1 MKNLDKLLTASKF
14 KNWLACKFTT
24 INEIKKLEDPKI
36 SKKTFSKTEEIRKQR
51 GDEFEEKIYKE
62 LIKDY
67 PNHTKIKKDKDSLK
81 NTKEALKKGYDL
93 IHKAYFEYDGW
104 SGEIDF
110 LIKGENGYEVYDT
123 KLTTMPK
130 PEHIIQICIYSE
142 WLKFVQGN
150 LLPEKMHL
158 ILGDRKN
165 TESYKV
171 HDYQLY
177 FQRNKT
183 KYLNFLSLKKHSI
196 EPERCQFCKLCE
208 WADRCEKQWTEED
221 HLNQIAGIR
230 KDQIQKIKKYGIKTL
245 KTFSQLNESEKIEDL
260 NPLTFKTHLS
270 QAKLM
275 MKSIKTGKPEYK
287 LLEIKEHRGFNKLP
301 KKTKND
307 IFFDIEGLDK
317 VLNEEDSENNK
328 TGLEYLFGLYYFEN
342 DKPNFKYFEAHNRN
356 DEKKALINL
365 LEFIGQH
372 LKKYPDSYIYHYN
385 HYEKTALINLV
396 KKHDTN
402 FEQVNDLLREEKLVD
417 LFHVVKQ
424 GIQVSE
430 KEYSLKNLEKYYG
443 FKRAGEIKK
452 ANESTDIYLDWVE
465 TQEKELFDKIIL
477 YNKED
482 CVSTYEL
489 REWLLDIKPEN
500 TSWQKQKEPIER
512 ENNWEKENAEYKK
525 LINKELK
532 GSEIKNILCDILG
545 YHKREDMVYWVNFY
559 NRTTNKIPEQL
570 IEDAECIGDMFQT
583 KKEKNEKG
591 VNVYTYKYD
600 DQEFK
605 IQEKDR
611 IDDALDSDFKTK
623 SIGKV
628 INIENDNNIIQ
639 IESKIDDLS
648 KNLSIARDTFVN
660 SDPIIEGVRR
670 FTKSALKKEKK
681 YQATHEILKKNFPNI
696 KGLEKSKDI
705 LNSENFLN
713 DEKFLKQ
720 SLKMVEQMNHT
731 YLYFQGPP
739 GVGKTHTAAYIILE
753 LLKKSKKVGITANSH
768 KVIFNLLS
776 KIEELAIN
784 DKFTFRGFHK
794 PGSDKEKRFNEGEFI
809 KNTSRVRTGKTKE
822 GRPIYKE
829 QMDLE
834 FASLEADLFSGT
846 AWCFTRYDKKTGH
859 PACDQKL
866 DYIFIDEASQLSIA
880 DTVAISLAA
889 KNVVIVGDQ
898 MQLGSPTKA
907 LHPGESGNSAPQ
919 YLLEN
924 KDTIPANKGIFIEK
938 SRRLHPD
945 VCDFISKSFYDSR
958 LKSHEFTKK
967 RRIKFSDKEKILT
980 GSGIILL
987 DAKHKEVSRQKSVDE
1002 GEIIKKLFKKIIG
1015 STFIDES
1022 NKKTIKRQITI
1033 EDILVVAP
1041 YNVQVN
1047 YLKSILPEGSKIGT
1061 IDKFQGQEA
1070 PISIV
1075 SMTSSD
1081 PESLPRNVDFFFS
1094 RNRLNVAISRSQCLS
1109 IVIMNKELLEINCK
1123 KIEHIKL
1130 VNTFMGLEKYENF
1143 FK

>member
-24 INEIKKLEDPKI
+24 INEIKKLEDPKV

-62 LIKDY
+62 FIKDY
-67 PNHTKIKKDKDSLK
+67 SNHIKIKKDKDSLK

-93 IHKAYFEYDGW
+93 IHKAHFEYDGW

-130 PEHIIQICIYSE
+130 PEHIIQICIYTE
-142 WLKFVQGN
+142 WLKIMRSG

-158 ILGDRKN
+158 ILGDKKN
-165 TESYKV
+165 TVSYKV
-171 HDYQLY
+171 RDYQLY
-177 FQRNKT
+177 FQRNKA
-183 KYLNFLSLKKHSI
+183 KYLDFLSLKKHTV
-196 EPERCQFCKLCE
+196 EPEKCDFCKLCE
-208 WADRCEKQWTEED
+208 WADSCEKQWIEED
-221 HLNQIAGIR
+221 HLNQIVNTR
-230 KDQIQKIKKYGIKTL
+230 NDQIQKIKKYGIKTL
-245 KTFSQLNESEKIEDL
+245 KAFSQLNESEKIKDL

-270 QAKLM
+270 QAKLLI
-275 MKSIKTGKPEYK
+275 KSIQSGQPEHK
-287 LLEIKEHRGFNKLP
+287 LLEIKEQRGFNKLP

-307 IFFDIEGLDK
+307 IFFDIEGIDK

-342 DKPNFKYFEAHNRN
+342 DKPKFKYFEAHNKN
-356 DEKKALINL
+356 EEKKALVNL
-365 LEFIGQH
+365 LEFIGEH
-372 LKKYPDSYIYHYN
+372 LKKYPESYIYHYN

-402 FEQVNDLLREEKLVD
+402 FAQVNDLLREEKLID

-424 GIQVSE
+424 GMQVSE
-430 KEYSLKNLEKYYG
+430 KQYSLKNLEKHYG
-443 FKRAGEIKK
+443 FKRVGEIKK

-489 REWLLDIKPEN
+489 REWLLDIKPAN
-500 TSWQKQKEPIER
+500 TSWHKEKELIER
-512 ENNWEKENAEYKK
+512 ERNWEKENAEYKK

-532 GSEIKNILCDILG
+532 SLEIKNILSDILG
-545 YHKREDMVYWVNFY
+545 YHKREDMVYWVDFY
-559 NRTTNKIPEQL
+559 NRTSNKIPEQL
-570 IEDAECIGDMFQT
+570 IENAECIGDMIQA

-600 DQEFK
+600 EQEFK
-605 IQEKDR
+605 IKEKDR
-611 IDDALDSDFKTK
+611 IDDALDGDFKTK
-623 SIGKV
+623 SIGKI
-628 INIENDNNIIQ
+628 INIENHNNLIQ
-639 IESKIDDLS
+639 IESKNDDLP
-648 KNLSIARDTFVN
+648 KNLSIARDTYVN
-660 SDPIIEGVRR
+660 SDPIIEGVLR
-670 FTKSALKKEKK
+670 FVKSAIKKEKK
-681 YQATHEILKKNFPNI
+681 YQATHEILNKNFPNI
-696 KGLEKSKDI
+696 EGLEKGKDI
-705 LNSENFLN
+705 LNSENFSS
-713 DEKFLKQ
+713 DEEFLKQ
-720 SLKMVEQMNHT
+720 SLKIVEQIDHS

-739 GVGKTHTAAYIILE
+739 GVGKTHTAAHIILE
-753 LLKKSKKVGITANSH
+753 LLKKTKKVGITANSH

-776 KIEELAIN
+776 KIEELAVEDNFIF
-784 DKFTFRGFHK
+784 KGFHK
-794 PGSDKEKRFNEGEFI
+794 PGSDKDKRFNDGKFI
-809 KNTSRVRTGKTKE
+809 KNTARVKVGKTKE
-822 GRPIYKE
+822 GKPLYKE
-829 QMDLE
+829 QMDLLFE
-834 FASLEADLFSGT
+834 SLEADLFSGT

-859 PACDQKL
+859 PACDQRL

-889 KNVVIVGDQ
+889 ENVIIIGDQ
-898 MQLGSPTKA
+898 MQLGSPTRA

-919 YLLEN
+919 YLLED
-924 KDTIPANKGIFIEK
+924 KDTIPSNKGIFIEK

-945 VCDFISKSFYDSR
+945 VCSFISENFYDSR

-967 RRIKFSDKEKILT
+967 RSIKFSDKEKLLT
-980 GSGIILL
+980 SSGIILL
-987 DAKHKEVSRQKSVDE
+987 DAKHKEISRQKSVEE

-1015 STFIDES
+1015 STFIDE
-1022 NKKTIKRQITI
+1022 TKREKIERKITI
-1033 EDILVVAP
+1033 EDILVVTP

-1075 SMTSSD
+1075 SMTSTNS
-1081 PESLPRNVDFFFS
+1081 ESLPRNIDFFFS

-1109 IVIMNKELLEINCK
+1109 IVIMNKELLETNCK

-1130 VNTFMGLEKYENF
+1130 VNTFMGLEKYEKTF
-1143 FK
+1143 S

>member
-24 INEIKKLEDPKI
+24 INEIKKLEDPKV

-62 LIKDY
+62 FIKDY
-67 PNHTKIKKDKDSLK
+67 SNHIKIKKDKDSLK

-93 IHKAYFEYDGW
+93 IHKAHFEYDGW

-130 PEHIIQICIYSE
+130 PEHIIQICIYTE
-142 WLKFVQGN
+142 WLKIMRSG

-158 ILGDRKN
+158 ILGDKKN
-165 TESYKV
+165 TVSYKV
-171 HDYQLY
+171 RDYQLY
-177 FQRNKT
+177 FQRNKA
-183 KYLNFLSLKKHSI
+183 KYLDFLSLKKHTV
-196 EPERCQFCKLCE
+196 EPEKCDFCKLCE
-208 WADRCEKQWTEED
+208 WADSCEKQWIEED
-221 HLNQIAGIR
+221 HLNQIVNTR
-230 KDQIQKIKKYGIKTL
+230 NDQIQKIKKHGIKTL
-245 KTFSQLNESEKIEDL
+245 KAFSQLNESEKIKDL
-260 NPLTFKTHLS
+260 NSLTFKTHLS
-270 QAKLM
+270 QAKLLI
-275 MKSIKTGKPEYK
+275 KSIQSGQPEHK
-287 LLEIKEHRGFNKLP
+287 LLEIKEQRGFNKLP

-307 IFFDIEGLDK
+307 IFFDIEGIDK

-342 DKPNFKYFEAHNRN
+342 DKPKFKYFEAHNKN
-356 DEKKALINL
+356 EEKKALVNL
-365 LEFIGQH
+365 LEFIGEH
-372 LKKYPDSYIYHYN
+372 LKKYPESYIYHYN

-402 FEQVNDLLREEKLVD
+402 FAQVNDLLREEKLID

-424 GIQVSE
+424 GMQVSE
-430 KEYSLKNLEKYYG
+430 KQYSLKNLEKHYG
-443 FKRAGEIKK
+443 FKRVGEIKK

-489 REWLLDIKPEN
+489 REWLLDIKPAN
-500 TSWQKQKEPIER
+500 TSWHKEKELIER
-512 ENNWEKENAEYKK
+512 ERNWEKENAEYKK

-532 GSEIKNILCDILG
+532 SLEIKNILSDILG
-545 YHKREDMVYWVNFY
+545 YHKREDMVYWVDFY
-559 NRTTNKIPEQL
+559 NRTSNKIPEQL
-570 IEDAECIGDMFQT
+570 IENAECIGDMIQA

-600 DQEFK
+600 EQEFK
-605 IQEKDR
+605 IKEKDR
-611 IDDALDSDFKTK
+611 IDDALDGDFKTK
-623 SIGKV
+623 SIGKI
-628 INIENDNNIIQ
+628 INIENHNNLIQ
-639 IESKIDDLS
+639 IESKNDDLP
-648 KNLSIARDTFVN
+648 KNLSIARDTYVN
-660 SDPIIEGVRR
+660 SDPIIEGVLR
-670 FTKSALKKEKK
+670 FVKSAIKKEKK
-681 YQATHEILKKNFPNI
+681 YQATHEILNKNFPNI
-696 KGLEKSKDI
+696 EGLEKGKDI
-705 LNSENFLN
+705 LNSENFSS
-713 DEKFLKQ
+713 DEEFLKQ
-720 SLKMVEQMNHT
+720 SLKIVEQIDHS

-739 GVGKTHTAAYIILE
+739 GVGKTHTAAHIILE
-753 LLKKSKKVGITANSH
+753 LLKKTKKVGITANSH

-776 KIEELAIN
+776 KIEELAVEDNFIF
-784 DKFTFRGFHK
+784 KGFHK
-794 PGSDKEKRFNEGEFI
+794 PGSDKDKRFNDGKFI
-809 KNTSRVRTGKTKE
+809 KNTARVKVGKTKE
-822 GRPIYKE
+822 GKPLYKE
-829 QMDLE
+829 QMDLLFE
-834 FASLEADLFSGT
+834 SLEADLFSGT

-859 PACDQKL
+859 PACDQRL

-889 KNVVIVGDQ
+889 ENVIIIGDQ
-898 MQLGSPTKA
+898 MQLGSPTRA

-919 YLLEN
+919 YLLED
-924 KDTIPANKGIFIEK
+924 KDTIPSNKGIFIEK

-945 VCDFISKSFYDSR
+945 VCSFISENFYDSR

-967 RRIKFSDKEKILT
+967 RSIKFSDKEKLLT
-980 GSGIILL
+980 SSGIILL
-987 DAKHKEVSRQKSVDE
+987 DAKHKEISRQKSVEE

-1015 STFIDES
+1015 STFIDE
-1022 NKKTIKRQITI
+1022 TKREKIERKITI

-1075 SMTSSD
+1075 SMTSTNS
-1081 PESLPRNVDFFFS
+1081 ESLPRNIDFFFS

-1109 IVIMNKELLEINCK
+1109 IVIMNKELLETNCK

-1130 VNTFMGLEKYENF
+1130 VNTFMGLEKYEKTF
-1143 FK
+1143 S

>member
-24 INEIKKLEDPKI
+24 INEIKKLEDPKV

-62 LIKDY
+62 FIKDY
-67 PNHTKIKKDKDSLK
+67 SNHIKIKKDKDSLK

-93 IHKAYFEYDGW
+93 IHKAHFEYDGW

-130 PEHIIQICIYSE
+130 PEHIIQICIYTE
-142 WLKFVQGN
+142 WLKIMRSG

-158 ILGDRKN
+158 ILGDKKN
-165 TESYKV
+165 TVSYKV
-171 HDYQLY
+171 RDYQLY
-177 FQRNKT
+177 FQRNKA
-183 KYLNFLSLKKHSI
+183 KYLDFLSLKKHTV
-196 EPERCQFCKLCE
+196 EPEKCDFCKLCE
-208 WADRCEKQWTEED
+208 WADSCEKQWIEED
-221 HLNQIAGIR
+221 HLNQIVNTR
-230 KDQIQKIKKYGIKTL
+230 NDQIQKIKKHGIKTL
-245 KTFSQLNESEKIEDL
+245 KAFSQLNESEKIKDL
-260 NPLTFKTHLS
+260 NSLTFKTHLS
-270 QAKLM
+270 QAKLLI
-275 MKSIKTGKPEYK
+275 KSIQSGQPEHK
-287 LLEIKEHRGFNKLP
+287 LLEIKEQRGFNKLP

-307 IFFDIEGLDK
+307 IFFDIEGIDK

-342 DKPNFKYFEAHNRN
+342 DKPKFKYFEAHNKN
-356 DEKKALINL
+356 EEKKALVNL
-365 LEFIGQH
+365 LEFIGEH
-372 LKKYPDSYIYHYN
+372 LKKYPESYIYHYN

-402 FEQVNDLLREEKLVD
+402 FAQVNDLLREEKLID

-424 GIQVSE
+424 GMQVSE
-430 KEYSLKNLEKYYG
+430 KQYSLKNLEKHYG
-443 FKRAGEIKK
+443 FKRVGEIKK

-489 REWLLDIKPEN
+489 REWLLDIKPAN
-500 TSWQKQKEPIER
+500 TSWHKEKELIER
-512 ENNWEKENAEYKK
+512 ERNWEKENAEYKK

-532 GSEIKNILCDILG
+532 SLEIKNILSDILG
-545 YHKREDMVYWVNFY
+545 YHKREDMVYWVDFY
-559 NRTTNKIPEQL
+559 NRTSNKIPEQL
-570 IEDAECIGDMFQT
+570 IENAECIGDMIQA

-600 DQEFK
+600 EQEFK
-605 IQEKDR
+605 IKEKDR
-611 IDDALDSDFKTK
+611 IDDALDGDFKTK
-623 SIGKV
+623 SIGKI
-628 INIENDNNIIQ
+628 INIENHNNLIQ
-639 IESKIDDLS
+639 IESKNDDLP
-648 KNLSIARDTFVN
+648 KNLSIARDTYVN
-660 SDPIIEGVRR
+660 SDPIIEGVLR
-670 FTKSALKKEKK
+670 FVKSAIKKEKK
-681 YQATHEILKKNFPNI
+681 YQATHEILNKNFPNI
-696 KGLEKSKDI
+696 EGLEKGKDI
-705 LNSENFLN
+705 LNSENFSS
-713 DEKFLKQ
+713 DEEFLKQ
-720 SLKMVEQMNHT
+720 SLKIVEQIDHS

-739 GVGKTHTAAYIILE
+739 GVGKTHTAAHIILE
-753 LLKKSKKVGITANSH
+753 LLKKTKKVGITANSH

-776 KIEELAIN
+776 KIEELAVEDNFIF
-784 DKFTFRGFHK
+784 KGFHK
-794 PGSDKEKRFNEGEFI
+794 PGSDKDKRFNDGKFI
-809 KNTSRVRTGKTKE
+809 KNTARVKVGKTKE
-822 GRPIYKE
+822 GKPLYKE
-829 QMDLE
+829 QMDLLFE
-834 FASLEADLFSGT
+834 SLEADLFSGT

-859 PACDQKL
+859 PACDQRL

-889 KNVVIVGDQ
+889 ENVIIIGDQ
-898 MQLGSPTKA
+898 MQLGSPTRA

-919 YLLEN
+919 YLLED
-924 KDTIPANKGIFIEK
+924 KDTIPSNKGIFIEK

-945 VCDFISKSFYDSR
+945 VCSFISENFYDSR

-967 RRIKFSDKEKILT
+967 RSIKFSDKEKLLT
-980 GSGIILL
+980 SSGIILL
-987 DAKHKEVSRQKSVDE
+987 DAKHKEISRQKSVEE

-1015 STFIDES
+1015 STFIDE
-1022 NKKTIKRQITI
+1022 TKREKIERKITI

-1075 SMTSSD
+1075 SMTSTNS
-1081 PESLPRNVDFFFS
+1081 ESLPRNIDFFFS

-1109 IVIMNKELLEINCK
+1109 IVVMNKELLETNCK

-1130 VNTFMGLEKYENF
+1130 VNTFMGLEKYEKTF
-1143 FK
+1143 S

>member
-67 PNHTKIKKDKDSLK
+67 PNHIKIKKDKDSLK

-93 IHKAYFEYDGW
+93 IHKAHFEYDGW

-130 PEHIIQICIYSE
+130 PEHIIQICIYTE
-142 WLKFVQGN
+142 WLKIMQSG

-158 ILGDRKN
+158 ILGDKKN
-165 TESYKV
+165 MVSYKV
-171 HDYQLY
+171 RDYQLY
-177 FQRNKT
+177 FQRNKA
-183 KYLNFLSLKKHSI
+183 KYLDFLSLKKHTV
-196 EPERCQFCKLCE
+196 EPEKCQFCKLCE
-208 WADRCEKQWTEED
+208 WADSCEKQWIEED
-221 HLNQIAGIR
+221 HLNQIASIR
-230 KDQIQKIKKYGIKTL
+230 NDQIQKIKKHGIKTL
-245 KTFSQLNESEKIEDL
+245 KAFSQLNESEKIKDL

-270 QAKLM
+270 QAKLLI
-275 MKSIKTGKPEYK
+275 KSIQSGQPEHK
-287 LLEIKEHRGFNKLP
+287 LLEIKEQRGFNKLP

-307 IFFDIEGLDK
+307 IFFDIEGIDK

-342 DKPNFKYFEAHNRN
+342 DKPKFKYFEAHNKN
-356 DEKKALINL
+356 DEKKALVNL
-365 LEFIGQH
+365 LEFIGEH
-372 LKKYPDSYIYHYN
+372 LKKYPESYIYHYN

-402 FEQVNDLLREEKLVD
+402 FAQVNDLLREEKLID
-417 LFHVVKQ
+417 LFCVVKQ

-430 KEYSLKNLEKYYG
+430 KEYSLKNLEKHYG
-443 FKRAGEIKK
+443 FKRVGEIKK

-482 CVSTYEL
+482 CVSTYKL
-489 REWLLDIKPEN
+489 REWLLDIKPAN
-500 TSWQKQKEPIER
+500 TSWQKEKELIER
-512 ENNWEKENAEYKK
+512 EKNWEKENAEYKK

-532 GSEIKNILCDILG
+532 NLEIKNILSDILG
-545 YHKREDMVYWVNFY
+545 YHKREDMVYWVDFF
-559 NRTTNKIPEQL
+559 NRTSNKIPEQL
-570 IEDAECIGDMFQT
+570 IENAECIGDMIQA

-600 DQEFK
+600 EQEFK
-605 IQEKDR
+605 IKEKDR
-611 IDDALDSDFKTK
+611 IDDALDGDFKTK
-623 SIGKV
+623 SIGKI
-628 INIENDNNIIQ
+628 INIENHNNLIQ
-639 IESKIDDLS
+639 IESKNDDLP
-648 KNLSIARDTFVN
+648 KNLSIARDTYVD
-660 SDPIIEGVRR
+660 SDPIIEGVLR
-670 FTKSALKKEKK
+670 FVKSAIKKEKK
-681 YQATHEILKKNFPNI
+681 YQATHEILNKNFPNI
-696 KGLEKSKDI
+696 EGLEKGKDI
-705 LNSENFLN
+705 LNSESFSS
-713 DEKFLKQ
+713 DEEFLKQ
-720 SLKMVEQMNHT
+720 SLKIVEQIDHS

-739 GVGKTHTAAYIILE
+739 GVGKTHTAAHIILE
-753 LLKKSKKVGITANSH
+753 LLKKTKKVGITANSH

-776 KIEELAIN
+776 KIEELAVEDNFIF
-784 DKFTFRGFHK
+784 KGFHK
-794 PGSDKEKRFNEGEFI
+794 PGSDKEKRFNDGKFI
-809 KNTSRVRTGKTKE
+809 KNTARVKVGKTKE
-822 GRPIYKE
+822 GKPLYKE
-829 QMDLE
+829 QMDLLFE
-834 FASLEADLFSGT
+834 SLEADLFSGT

-859 PACDQKL
+859 PACDQRL

-889 KNVVIVGDQ
+889 ENVIIIGDQ
-898 MQLGSPTKA
+898 MQLGSPTRA
-907 LHPGESGNSAPQ
+907 LHPGESGNSVPQ
-919 YLLEN
+919 YLLED
-924 KDTIPANKGIFIEK
+924 KDTIPSNKGIFIEK

-945 VCDFISKSFYDSR
+945 VCSFISENFYDSR

-967 RRIKFSDKEKILT
+967 RSIKFSDKEKLLT
-980 GSGIILL
+980 SSGIILL
-987 DAKHKEVSRQKSVDE
+987 DAKHQEISRQKSVEE

-1015 STFIDES
+1015 STFIDE
-1022 NKKTIKRQITI
+1022 TKREKIERKITI

-1075 SMTSSD
+1075 SMTSTNS
-1081 PESLPRNVDFFFS
+1081 ESLPRNIDFFFS

-1109 IVIMNKELLEINCK
+1109 IVIMNKELLETNCK

-1130 VNTFMGLEKYENF
+1130 VNTFMGLEKYEKTF
-1143 FK
+1143 S

>member
-62 LIKDY
+62 FIKDY
-67 PNHTKIKKDKDSLK
+67 SNHIKIKKDKDSLK

-93 IHKAYFEYDGW
+93 IHKAHFEYDGW

-130 PEHIIQICIYSE
+130 PEHIIQICIYTE
-142 WLKFVQGN
+142 WLKTMRSG

-158 ILGDRKN
+158 ILGDKKN
-165 TESYKV
+165 TVSYKV
-171 HDYQLY
+171 RDYQLY
-177 FQRNKT
+177 FQRNKA
-183 KYLNFLSLKKHSI
+183 KYLDFLSLKKHTV
-196 EPERCQFCKLCE
+196 EPEKCDFCKLCE
-208 WADRCEKQWTEED
+208 WADSCEKQWIEED
-221 HLNQIAGIR
+221 HLNQIVNTR
-230 KDQIQKIKKYGIKTL
+230 NDQIQKIKKHGIKTL
-245 KTFSQLNESEKIEDL
+245 KAFSQLNESEKIKDL

-270 QAKLM
+270 QAKLLI
-275 MKSIKTGKPEYK
+275 KSIQSGQPEHK
-287 LLEIKEHRGFNKLP
+287 LLEIKEQRGFNKLP

-307 IFFDIEGLDK
+307 IFFDIEGIDK

-342 DKPNFKYFEAHNRN
+342 DKPKFKYFEAHNKN
-356 DEKKALINL
+356 EEKKALVNL
-365 LEFIGQH
+365 LEFIGEH
-372 LKKYPDSYIYHYN
+372 LKKYPESYIYHYN

-402 FEQVNDLLREEKLVD
+402 FAQVNDLLREEKLID

-424 GIQVSE
+424 GMQVSE
-430 KEYSLKNLEKYYG
+430 KQYSLKNLEKHYG
-443 FKRAGEIKK
+443 FKRVGEIKK

-489 REWLLDIKPEN
+489 REWLLDIKPAN
-500 TSWQKQKEPIER
+500 TSWHKEKELIER
-512 ENNWEKENAEYKK
+512 ERNWEKENAEYKK

-532 GSEIKNILCDILG
+532 SLEIKNILSDILG
-545 YHKREDMVYWVNFY
+545 YHKREDMVYWVDFY
-559 NRTTNKIPEQL
+559 NRTSNKIPEQL
-570 IEDAECIGDMFQT
+570 IENAECIGDMIQA

-600 DQEFK
+600 EQEFK
-605 IQEKDR
+605 IKEKDR
-611 IDDALDSDFKTK
+611 IDDALDGDFKTK
-623 SIGKV
+623 SIGKI
-628 INIENDNNIIQ
+628 INIENHNNLIQ
-639 IESKIDDLS
+639 IESKNDDLP
-648 KNLSIARDTFVN
+648 KNLSIARDTYVN
-660 SDPIIEGVRR
+660 SDPIIEGVLR
-670 FTKSALKKEKK
+670 FVKSAIKKEKK
-681 YQATHEILKKNFPNI
+681 YQATHEILNKNFPNI
-696 KGLEKSKDI
+696 EGLEKGKDI
-705 LNSENFLN
+705 LNSENFSS
-713 DEKFLKQ
+713 DEEFLKQ
-720 SLKMVEQMNHT
+720 SLKIVEQIDHS

-739 GVGKTHTAAYIILE
+739 GVGKTHTAAHIILE
-753 LLKKSKKVGITANSH
+753 LLKKTKKVGITANSH

-776 KIEELAIN
+776 KIEELAVEDNFIF
-784 DKFTFRGFHK
+784 KGFHK
-794 PGSDKEKRFNEGEFI
+794 PGSDKDKRFNDGKFI
-809 KNTSRVRTGKTKE
+809 KNTARVKVGKTKE
-822 GRPIYKE
+822 GKPLYKE
-829 QMDLE
+829 QMDLLFE
-834 FASLEADLFSGT
+834 SLEADLFSGT

-859 PACDQKL
+859 PACDQRL

-889 KNVVIVGDQ
+889 ENVIIIGDQ
-898 MQLGSPTKA
+898 MQLGSPTRA

-919 YLLEN
+919 YLLED
-924 KDTIPANKGIFIEK
+924 KDTIPSNKGIFIEK

-945 VCDFISKSFYDSR
+945 VCSFISENFYDSR

-967 RRIKFSDKEKILT
+967 RSIKFSDKEKLLT
-980 GSGIILL
+980 SSGIILL
-987 DAKHKEVSRQKSVDE
+987 DAKHKEISRQKSVEE

-1015 STFIDES
+1015 STFIDE
-1022 NKKTIKRQITI
+1022 TKREKIERKITI

-1075 SMTSSD
+1075 SMTSTNS
-1081 PESLPRNVDFFFS
+1081 ESLPRNIDFFFS

-1109 IVIMNKELLEINCK
+1109 IVIMNKELLETNCK

-1130 VNTFMGLEKYENF
+1130 VNTFMGLEKYEKTF
-1143 FK
+1143 S

>member
-24 INEIKKLEDPKI
+24 INEIKKLEDPKV

-62 LIKDY
+62 FIKDY
-67 PNHTKIKKDKDSLK
+67 SNHIKIKKDKDSLK

-93 IHKAYFEYDGW
+93 IHKAHFEYDGW

-130 PEHIIQICIYSE
+130 PEHIIQICIYTE
-142 WLKFVQGN
+142 WLKIMRSG

-158 ILGDRKN
+158 ILGDKKN
-165 TESYKV
+165 TVSYKV
-171 HDYQLY
+171 RDYQLY
-177 FQRNKT
+177 FQRNKA
-183 KYLNFLSLKKHSI
+183 KYLDFLSLKKHTV
-196 EPERCQFCKLCE
+196 EPEKCDFCKLCE
-208 WADRCEKQWTEED
+208 WADSCEKQWIEED
-221 HLNQIAGIR
+221 HLNQIVNTR
-230 KDQIQKIKKYGIKTL
+230 NDQIQKIKKHGIKTL
-245 KTFSQLNESEKIEDL
+245 KAFSQLNESEKIKDL

-270 QAKLM
+270 QAKLLI
-275 MKSIKTGKPEYK
+275 KSIQSGQPEHK
-287 LLEIKEHRGFNKLP
+287 LLEIKEQRGFNKLP

-307 IFFDIEGLDK
+307 IFFDIEGIDK

-342 DKPNFKYFEAHNRN
+342 DKPKFKYFEAHNKN
-356 DEKKALINL
+356 EEKKALVNL
-365 LEFIGQH
+365 LEFIGEH
-372 LKKYPDSYIYHYN
+372 LKKYPESYIYHYN

-402 FEQVNDLLREEKLVD
+402 FAQVNDLLREEKLID

-424 GIQVSE
+424 GMQVSE
-430 KEYSLKNLEKYYG
+430 KQYSLKNLEKHYG
-443 FKRAGEIKK
+443 FKRVGEIKK

-489 REWLLDIKPEN
+489 REWLLDIKPAN
-500 TSWQKQKEPIER
+500 TSWHKEKELIER
-512 ENNWEKENAEYKK
+512 ERNWEKENAEYKK

-532 GSEIKNILCDILG
+532 SLEIKNILSDILG
-545 YHKREDMVYWVNFY
+545 YHKREDMVYWVDFY
-559 NRTTNKIPEQL
+559 NRTSNKIPEQL
-570 IEDAECIGDMFQT
+570 IENAECIGDMIQA

-600 DQEFK
+600 EQEFK
-605 IQEKDR
+605 IKEKDR
-611 IDDALDSDFKTK
+611 IDDALDGDFKTK
-623 SIGKV
+623 SIGKI
-628 INIENDNNIIQ
+628 INIENHNNLIQ
-639 IESKIDDLS
+639 IESKNDDLP
-648 KNLSIARDTFVN
+648 KNLSIARDTYVN
-660 SDPIIEGVRR
+660 SDPIIEGVLR
-670 FTKSALKKEKK
+670 FVKSAIKREKK
-681 YQATHEILKKNFPNI
+681 YQATHEILNKNFPNI
-696 KGLEKSKDI
+696 EGLEKGKDI
-705 LNSENFLN
+705 LNSENFSS
-713 DEKFLKQ
+713 DEEFLKQ
-720 SLKMVEQMNHT
+720 SLKIVEQIDHS

-739 GVGKTHTAAYIILE
+739 GVGKTHTAAHIILE
-753 LLKKSKKVGITANSH
+753 LLKKTKKVGITANSH

-776 KIEELAIN
+776 KIEELAVEDNFIF
-784 DKFTFRGFHK
+784 KGFHK
-794 PGSDKEKRFNEGEFI
+794 PGSDKDKRFNDGKFI
-809 KNTSRVRTGKTKE
+809 KNTARVKVGKTKE
-822 GRPIYKE
+822 GKPLYKE
-829 QMDLE
+829 QMDLLFE
-834 FASLEADLFSGT
+834 SLEADLFSGT

-859 PACDQKL
+859 PACDQRL

-889 KNVVIVGDQ
+889 ENVIIIGDQ
-898 MQLGSPTKA
+898 MQLGSPTRA

-919 YLLEN
+919 YLLED
-924 KDTIPANKGIFIEK
+924 KDTIPSNKGIFIEK

-945 VCDFISKSFYDSR
+945 VCSFISENFYDSR

-967 RRIKFSDKEKILT
+967 RSIKFSDKEKLLT
-980 GSGIILL
+980 SSGIILL
-987 DAKHKEVSRQKSVDE
+987 DAKHKEISRQKSVEE

-1015 STFIDES
+1015 STFIDE
-1022 NKKTIKRQITI
+1022 TKREKIERKITI

-1075 SMTSSD
+1075 SMTSTNS
-1081 PESLPRNVDFFFS
+1081 ESLPRNIDFFFS

-1109 IVIMNKELLEINCK
+1109 IVIMNKELLETNCK

-1130 VNTFMGLEKYENF
+1130 VNTFMGLEKYEKTF
-1143 FK
+1143 S

>member
-24 INEIKKLEDPKI
+24 INEIKKLEDPKV

-62 LIKDY
+62 FIKDY
-67 PNHTKIKKDKDSLK
+67 SNHIKIKKDKDSLK

-93 IHKAYFEYDGW
+93 IHKAHFEYDGW

-130 PEHIIQICIYSE
+130 PEHIIQICIYTE
-142 WLKFVQGN
+142 WLKTMRSG

-158 ILGDRKN
+158 ILGDKKN
-165 TESYKV
+165 TVSYKV
-171 HDYQLY
+171 RDYQLY
-177 FQRNKT
+177 FQRNKA
-183 KYLNFLSLKKHSI
+183 KYLDFLSLKKHTV
-196 EPERCQFCKLCE
+196 EPEKCDFCKLCE
-208 WADRCEKQWTEED
+208 WADSCEKQWIEED
-221 HLNQIAGIR
+221 HLNQIVNTR
-230 KDQIQKIKKYGIKTL
+230 NDQIQKIKKHGIKTL
-245 KTFSQLNESEKIEDL
+245 KAFSQLNESEKIKDL

-270 QAKLM
+270 QAKLLI
-275 MKSIKTGKPEYK
+275 KSIQSGQPEHK
-287 LLEIKEHRGFNKLP
+287 LLEIKEQRGFNKLP

-307 IFFDIEGLDK
+307 IFFDIEGIDK

-342 DKPNFKYFEAHNRN
+342 DKPKFKYFEAHNKN
-356 DEKKALINL
+356 EEKKALVNL
-365 LEFIGQH
+365 LEFIGEH
-372 LKKYPDSYIYHYN
+372 LKKYPESYIYHYN

-402 FEQVNDLLREEKLVD
+402 FAQVNDLLREEKLID

-424 GIQVSE
+424 GMQVSE
-430 KEYSLKNLEKYYG
+430 KQYSLKNLEKHYG
-443 FKRAGEIKK
+443 FKRVGEIKK

-489 REWLLDIKPEN
+489 REWLLDIKPAN
-500 TSWQKQKEPIER
+500 TSWHKEKELIER
-512 ENNWEKENAEYKK
+512 ERNWEKENAEYKK

-532 GSEIKNILCDILG
+532 SLEIKNILSDILG
-545 YHKREDMVYWVNFY
+545 YHKREDMVYWVDFY
-559 NRTTNKIPEQL
+559 NRTSNKIPEQL
-570 IEDAECIGDMFQT
+570 IENAECIGDMIQA

-600 DQEFK
+600 EQEFK
-605 IQEKDR
+605 IKEKDR
-611 IDDALDSDFKTK
+611 IDDALDGDFKTK
-623 SIGKV
+623 SIGKI
-628 INIENDNNIIQ
+628 INIENHNNLIQ
-639 IESKIDDLS
+639 IESKNDDLP
-648 KNLSIARDTFVN
+648 KNLSIARDTYVN
-660 SDPIIEGVRR
+660 SDPIIEGVLR
-670 FTKSALKKEKK
+670 FVKSAIKKEKK
-681 YQATHEILKKNFPNI
+681 YQATHEILNKNFPNI
-696 KGLEKSKDI
+696 EGLEKGKDI
-705 LNSENFLN
+705 LNSENFSS
-713 DEKFLKQ
+713 DEEFLKQ
-720 SLKMVEQMNHT
+720 SLKIVEQIDHS

-739 GVGKTHTAAYIILE
+739 GVGKTHTAAHIILE
-753 LLKKSKKVGITANSH
+753 LLKKTKKVGITANSH

-776 KIEELAIN
+776 KIEELAVEDNFIF
-784 DKFTFRGFHK
+784 KGFHK
-794 PGSDKEKRFNEGEFI
+794 PGSDKDKRFNDGKFI
-809 KNTSRVRTGKTKE
+809 KNTARVKVGKTKE
-822 GRPIYKE
+822 GKPLYKE
-829 QMDLE
+829 QMDLLFE
-834 FASLEADLFSGT
+834 SLEADLFSGT

-859 PACDQKL
+859 PACDQRL

-889 KNVVIVGDQ
+889 ENVIIIGDQ
-898 MQLGSPTKA
+898 MQLGSPTRA

-919 YLLEN
+919 YLLED
-924 KDTIPANKGIFIEK
+924 KDTIPSNKGIFIEK

-945 VCDFISKSFYDSR
+945 VCSFISENFYDSR

-967 RRIKFSDKEKILT
+967 RSIKFSDKEKLLT
-980 GSGIILL
+980 SSGIILL
-987 DAKHKEVSRQKSVDE
+987 DAKHKEISRQKSVEE

-1015 STFIDES
+1015 STFIDE
-1022 NKKTIKRQITI
+1022 TKREKIERKITI

-1075 SMTSSD
+1075 SMTSTNS
-1081 PESLPRNVDFFFS
+1081 ESLPRNIDFFFS

-1109 IVIMNKELLEINCK
+1109 IVIMNKELLETNCK

-1130 VNTFMGLEKYENF
+1130 VNTFMGLEKYEKTF
-1143 FK
+1143 S

>member
-24 INEIKKLEDPKI
+24 INEIKKLEDPKV

-62 LIKDY
+62 FIKDY
-67 PNHTKIKKDKDSLK
+67 SNHIKIKKDKDSLK

-93 IHKAYFEYDGW
+93 IHKAHFEYDGW

-130 PEHIIQICIYSE
+130 PEHIIQICIYTE
-142 WLKFVQGN
+142 WLKIMRSG

-158 ILGDRKN
+158 ILGDKKN
-165 TESYKV
+165 TVSYKV
-171 HDYQLY
+171 RDYQLY
-177 FQRNKT
+177 FQRNKA
-183 KYLNFLSLKKHSI
+183 KYLDFLSLKKHTV
-196 EPERCQFCKLCE
+196 EPEKCNFCKLCE
-208 WADRCEKQWTEED
+208 WADSCEKQWIEED
-221 HLNQIAGIR
+221 HLNQIVNTR
-230 KDQIQKIKKYGIKTL
+230 NDQIQKIKKHGIKTL
-245 KTFSQLNESEKIEDL
+245 KAFSQLNESEKIKDL

-270 QAKLM
+270 QAKLLI
-275 MKSIKTGKPEYK
+275 KSIQSGQPEHK
-287 LLEIKEHRGFNKLP
+287 LLEIKEQRGFNKLP

-307 IFFDIEGLDK
+307 IFFDIEGIDK

-342 DKPNFKYFEAHNRN
+342 DKPKFKYFEAHNKN
-356 DEKKALINL
+356 EEKKALVNL
-365 LEFIGQH
+365 LEFIGEH
-372 LKKYPDSYIYHYN
+372 LKKYPESYIYHYN

-402 FEQVNDLLREEKLVD
+402 FAQVNDLLREEKLID

-424 GIQVSE
+424 GMQVSE
-430 KEYSLKNLEKYYG
+430 KQYSLKNLEKHYG
-443 FKRAGEIKK
+443 FKRVGEIKK

-489 REWLLDIKPEN
+489 REWLLDIKPAN
-500 TSWQKQKEPIER
+500 TSWHKEKELIER
-512 ENNWEKENAEYKK
+512 ERNWEKENAEYKK

-532 GSEIKNILCDILG
+532 SLEIKNILSDILG
-545 YHKREDMVYWVNFY
+545 YHKREDMVYWVDFY
-559 NRTTNKIPEQL
+559 NRTSNKIPEQL
-570 IEDAECIGDMFQT
+570 IENAECIGDMIQA

-600 DQEFK
+600 EQEFK
-605 IQEKDR
+605 IKEKDR
-611 IDDALDSDFKTK
+611 IDDALDGDFKTK
-623 SIGKV
+623 SIGKI
-628 INIENDNNIIQ
+628 INIENHNNLIQ
-639 IESKIDDLS
+639 IESKNDDLP
-648 KNLSIARDTFVN
+648 KNLSIARDTYVN
-660 SDPIIEGVRR
+660 SDPIIEGVLR
-670 FTKSALKKEKK
+670 FVKSAIKKEKK
-681 YQATHEILKKNFPNI
+681 YQATHEILNKNFPNI
-696 KGLEKSKDI
+696 EGLEKGKDI
-705 LNSENFLN
+705 LNSENFSS
-713 DEKFLKQ
+713 DEEFLKQ
-720 SLKMVEQMNHT
+720 SLKIVEQIDHS

-739 GVGKTHTAAYIILE
+739 GVGKTHTAAHIILE
-753 LLKKSKKVGITANSH
+753 LLKKTKKVGITANSH

-776 KIEELAIN
+776 KIEELAVEDNFIF
-784 DKFTFRGFHK
+784 KGFHK
-794 PGSDKEKRFNEGEFI
+794 PGSDKDKRFNDGKFI
-809 KNTSRVRTGKTKE
+809 KNTARVKVGKTKE
-822 GRPIYKE
+822 GKPLYKE
-829 QMDLE
+829 QMDLLFE
-834 FASLEADLFSGT
+834 SLEADLFSGT

-859 PACDQKL
+859 PACDQRL

-889 KNVVIVGDQ
+889 ENVIIIGDQ
-898 MQLGSPTKA
+898 MQLGSPTRA

-919 YLLEN
+919 YLLED
-924 KDTIPANKGIFIEK
+924 KDTIPSNKGIFIEK

-945 VCDFISKSFYDSR
+945 VCSFISENFYDSR

-967 RRIKFSDKEKILT
+967 RSIKFSDKEKLLT
-980 GSGIILL
+980 SSGIILL
-987 DAKHKEVSRQKSVDE
+987 DAKHKEISRQKSVEE

-1015 STFIDES
+1015 STFIDE
-1022 NKKTIKRQITI
+1022 TKREKIERKITI

-1075 SMTSSD
+1075 SMTSTNS
-1081 PESLPRNVDFFFS
+1081 ESLPRNIDFFFS

-1109 IVIMNKELLEINCK
+1109 IVIMNKELLETNCK

-1130 VNTFMGLEKYENF
+1130 VNTFMGLEKYEKTF
-1143 FK
+1143 S